1 MKGTTR
7 VFNDATIGKAWE
19 VDLIEKS
26 TQNMFYKNPGEKTN
40 KQRPSLVHDICSWYA
55 DAGETLP
62 DHSSLD
68 TDWLTFLFV
77 SKDVAEFIFWMRKVS
92 PLFHLV
98 ITWWSIGDHLVP
110 IWRPNGDHLVTTW
123 GLPIDVLFP
132 CGQHMAI
139 YSNPPIWYPII
150 FFQPHNIKTLPKAQ
164 RTIVAKGVKI
174 STDQFVP

>member
-1 MKGTTR
+1 MMRPLARLKKLTWL
-7 VFNDATIGKAWE
+7 K
-19 VDLIEKS
+19 KS
-26 TQNMFYKNPGEKTN
+26 WQNMFYKNPGEKTN

-139 YSNPPIWYPII
+139 YSNPP
-150 FFQPHNIKTLPKAQ
+150 FDTLLYFSNLI
-164 RTIVAKGVKI
+164 T
-174 STDQFVP
+174 

>member
-1 MKGTTR
+1 
-7 VFNDATIGKAWE
+7 
-19 VDLIEKS
+19 
-26 TQNMFYKNPGEKTN
+26 MFYKNPGEKTN

-68 TDWLTFLFV
+68 TDWPTFLFV

-150 FFQPHNIKTLPKAQ
+150 FFQPHNIKNIANGTTDPRVEFISQVLKQ
-164 RTIVAKGVKI
+164 ISIKSNFKI
-174 STDQFVP
+174 SIISNFKIFIKH